1 VTDPIQITGAL
12 LILVPFVWSQ
22 LGGLA
27 PESLTYLAFNLVG
40 SVLLALL
47 AARTEQWGFFALEV
61 TWAMVSLL
69 ALLRL
74 GVDDDSPRRLGRG

>member
-22 LGGLA
+22 LGGLG
-27 PESLTYLAFNLVG
+27 PESLTYLALNLVG

-47 AARTEQWGFFALEV
+47 AAHTEQWGFFALEV
-61 TWAMVSLL
+61 TWAIVSLL
-69 ALLRL
+69 AWLRL
-74 GVDDDSPRRLGRG
+74 GVDDDSPRRLGRS